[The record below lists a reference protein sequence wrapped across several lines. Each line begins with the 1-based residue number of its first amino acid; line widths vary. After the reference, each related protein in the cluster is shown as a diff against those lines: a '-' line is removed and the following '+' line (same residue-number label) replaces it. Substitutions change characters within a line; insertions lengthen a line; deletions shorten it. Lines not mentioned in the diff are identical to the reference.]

1 MSRPRDTWLKYGS
14 RIKDDVRMKKLESVD
29 SKGFIHYLDLIL
41 LVKNDEGALHISTN
55 NWDDFCLLFNVPIEE
70 GRKYLSLFKEL
81 NLIIIDEE
89 NFIVSIPENIL
100 SFVGN
105 QDTSTERVRKC
116 RANKK
121 ENESMLHEENL
132 MFRENDNDI
141 EKQQHLLQKTN
152 ETLHETNGT
161 LHVLEETDETVD
173 QIRVDKNRKD
183 KIRSS
188 EINTSMNCNKNMEV
202 AQIWQS

>member
-1 MSRPRDTWLKYGS
+1 MSRQLYTWLKYGS
-14 RIKDDVRMKKLESVD
+14 RLKDDVRMKKLESID
-29 SKGFIHYLDLIL
+29 SKAYIRYLDLII
-41 LVKNDEGALHISTN
+41 LVKNDDGELHISTN
-55 NWDDFCLLFNVPIEE
+55 NWDDFYLFFNVSLEE
-70 GRKYLSLFKEL
+70 GKNYLSLFKKL
-81 NLIIIDEE
+81 NLIIVDEE

-105 QDTSTERVRKC
+105 QETSTERVRKH
-116 RANKK
+116 RENKK
-121 ENESMLHEENL
+121 ENVSVLHEENL

-183 KIRSS
+183 KSRSS
-188 EINTSMNCNKNMEV
+188 ETNTSMNCNKNMEV

>member
-1 MSRPRDTWLKYGS
+1 MSRQLYTWLKYGS
-14 RIKDDVRMKKLESVD
+14 RLKDDVRMKKLESID
-29 SKGFIHYLDLIL
+29 SKAYIRYLDLII
-41 LVKNDEGALHISTN
+41 LVKNDDGELHISTN
-55 NWDDFCLLFNVPIEE
+55 NWDDFYLFFNVSLEE
-70 GRKYLSLFKEL
+70 GKNYLSLFKKL
-81 NLIIIDEE
+81 NLIIVDEE

-105 QDTSTERVRKC
+105 QETSTERVRKH
-116 RANKK
+116 RENKK
-121 ENESMLHEENL
+121 ENVSVLHEENL

-161 LHVLEETDETVD
+161 FHVLEETDETVD

-183 KIRSS
+183 KSRSS

>member
-1 MSRPRDTWLKYGS
+1 MSRQLYTWLKYGS
-14 RIKDDVRMKKLESVD
+14 RLKDDVRMKKLESID
-29 SKGFIHYLDLIL
+29 SKAYIRYLDLII
-41 LVKNDEGALHISTN
+41 LVKNDDGELHISTN
-55 NWDDFCLLFNVPIEE
+55 NWDDFYLFFNVSLEE
-70 GRKYLSLFKEL
+70 GKNYLSLFKKL
-81 NLIIIDEE
+81 NLIIVDEE

-105 QDTSTERVRKC
+105 QETSTERVRKH

-121 ENESMLHEENL
+121 ENVSVLHEENL

-183 KIRSS
+183 KSRSS